1 MSGQRTHANP
11 IWNFFLKV
19 PAGGEAQG
27 ETCGVVLKTPTS
39 TVTHLKKNVV
49 THLKKHPGKYKEYSE
64 MHKLYSLPKKKSESK
79 VLSSQLSVASM
90 FKPKLQSSSIKAQEM
105 TKKIAGFIA
114 HGLQL
119 YSMVE
124 KESFEMT
131 RCAIP
136 EYVVL
141 SQNTFSRTV
150 VPNLYAT
157 KKNELKKRVR
167 DVFENGGAEY
177 FTLTTDGWS
186 SRAGDSYVC
195 VTAHMMDRDFKQHA
209 YAFSCCQI
217 AVVRTSVLRIPC
229 SCV

>member
-39 TVTHLKKNVV
+39 TVTHLKKHAV

-79 VLSSQLSVASM
+79 MLSSQLSVASM

-124 KESFEMT
+124 EESFEMT

-141 SQNTFSRTV
+141 SQNMFSRTV
-150 VPNLYAT
+150 IPNLAVTPVTPSCGGSSDEIQCWLQENLGKHFARTLDEPRPKVYAAHGG
-157 KKNELKKRVR
+157 KRP
-167 DVFENGGAEY
+167 API
-177 FTLTTDGWS
+177 
-186 SRAGDSYVC
+186 
-195 VTAHMMDRDFKQHA
+195 
-209 YAFSCCQI
+209 SCI
-217 AVVRTSVLRIPC
+217 
-229 SCV
+229 